1 MINKKYRLLGGNLG
15 GRGPKLLFA
24 GQEVAMDKIPDPRL
38 VQHVQLPPN
47 ASKDIITFGAKYVES
62 GPNLNRAYFAN
73 SELVLAY
80 HTVPYKAL
88 DLEHETEK
96 IVGHIHS
103 AMYIDRS
110 TGNALDPEGLSTM
123 DPAVLDKLPID
134 VIIGG
139 VVYVDRFPMLESP
152 VSTKAYK
159 ISMETYF
166 DSFDILLENGTKLSL
181 EEAEAMG
188 LGEFID
194 QLMGSFESQE
204 DFDRAH
210 SLWVTTADN
219 NRSQMK
225 IYKYLHGLLFS
236 GGGLVLNPACP
247 SCHIL
252 STSCDCEDLKMAASI
267 IVVNTESK
275 IKEFEID
282 LRKSDSYM
290 KTIREQGGVV
300 MVHQV
305 TEEIKTE
312 DKAQVIETP
321 VPVTAVK
328 VEETA
333 KIVEDVAESTTHEVA
348 VETVTVEEPAVETAE
363 FVDDTIHT
371 PPPTD
376 LTNPP
381 TPTPHTRVDLDSKPS
396 HCPQY
401 RYREETSCL
410 YANSTCEVAG
420 DRKDKGCRRWFQD
433 EKGVWKFDSRNNVGD
448 AEEVVVNENMENP
461 PEIMAD
467 DTAKRKHLDW
477 LSKKIE
483 SLTYALESFHLE
495 REVAQSKLSEKAG
508 TWTSQFI
515 NGLPSSSFAVVET
528 GYKDGDN
535 KNARHL
541 PFKDGG
547 GKVDLPHLRNALA
560 RANQIKNVLGND
572 SDADLRAR
580 AQRKLAPFAKRYLK
594 TDKEG

>member
-15 GRGPKLLFA
+15 GRGPRLLFA

-73 SELVLAY
+73 SELVMAY

-88 DLEHETEK
+88 DLEHEIEK

-103 AMYIDRS
+103 GMYIDRG
-110 TGNALDPEGLSTM
+110 TGNALDPEALSKM
-123 DPAVLDKLPID
+123 DPMELDKLPID
-134 VIIGG
+134 VVIGG

-252 STSCDCEDLKMAASI
+252 TTSCECEDLKMAASI
-267 IVVNTESK
+267 TVTNATSK
-275 IKEFEID
+275 IKEFELD

-290 KTIREQGGVV
+290 KTIREKGGSV

-305 TEEIKTE
+305 TEEIK
-312 DKAQVIETP
+312 P
-321 VPVTAVK
+321 
-328 VEETA
+328 EETA
-333 KIVEDVAESTTHEVA
+333 QVVEEQKVETPIVEHAAE
-348 VETVTVEEPAVETAE
+348 ETPVETAE
-363 FVDDTIHT
+363 QIDTIRDAPPT
-371 PPPTD
+371 MVPPPSS
-376 LTNPP
+376 LPK
-381 TPTPHTRVDLDSKPS
+381 TPNDITSKPAQ
-396 HCPQY
+396 CPQY
-401 RYREETSCL
+401 RYQEETSCL
-410 YANSTCEVAG
+410 FANATCEAAG
-420 DRKDKGCRRWFQD
+420 DRKDKSCRRWFKD
-433 EKGVWKFDSRNNVGD
+433 EKGVWKFDSRNSISD
-448 AEEVVVNENMENP
+448 DEEIVINENVEDP
-461 PEIMAD
+461 GTFDEE
-467 DTAKRKHLDW
+467 TARRKKLDW
-477 LSKKIE
+477 ISKKIE
-483 SLTYALESFHLE
+483 SLEYALESFHLE
-495 REVAQSKLSEKAG
+495 RELAQSKLSEKAA
-508 TWTSQFI
+508 TWTTQFT
-515 NGLPSSSFAVVET
+515 NNLPNSSFAVIET
-528 GYKDGDN
+528 GYKEGDN

-541 PFKDGG
+541 PFKDGS

-560 RANQIKNVLGND
+560 RANQIKNVLGKD

-594 TDKEG
+594 TNKED